1 MMDPLSTIGL
11 VGNIVQFVDFGSK
24 LISKSVEL
32 YRSTEGALDENL
44 DTETAT
50 NHLKDLNEKL
60 KNGAK
65 ATGDT
70 TLKDLC
76 EACDKVAR
84 ELLEALGKVK
94 VKGKHEKWK
103 SIRKALRSVWSKE
116 HIEELEQ
123 RLARLRAELNL
134 HLVVDLR
141 CVCVC
146 VCLFLRFWTLRFLLF

>member
-65 ATGDT
+65 STGDT

-84 ELLEALGKVK
+84 ELLEALDKVK

-141 CVCVC
+141 
-146 VCLFLRFWTLRFLLF
+146 